1 MTNDIIEVPENER
14 TDVLPHIFGKKFLRG
29 EALVYD
35 FTRTYCPDYNGGEWS
50 FYVCDDDA
58 LFMAC
63 PELGD
68 NVTLRHPVFG
78 EMKTDFLTAGLL
90 MTFKAVTTIINE
102 EIQSGDA
109 ELLSQLFYNR
119 LAMYEVL
126 CQMVGGDLLKWV
138 MDIGDSV
145 RPY

>member
-1 MTNDIIEVPENER
+1 
-14 TDVLPHIFGKKFLRG
+14 
-29 EALVYD
+29 
-35 FTRTYCPDYNGGEWS
+35 
-50 FYVCDDDA
+50 
-58 LFMAC
+58 
-63 PELGD
+63 
-68 NVTLRHPVFG
+68 
-78 EMKTDFLTAGLL
+78 